1 MLQNNID
8 EIINIV
14 IGYDEREAIAFH
26 TCVQSIISNTS
37 CHVNI
42 IPICLKNFVKY
53 RENHNDGS
61 NEFIYSGFSSV

>member
-1 MLQNNID
+1 MD
-8 EIINIV
+8 ETINIV

-42 IPICLKNFVKY
+42 IPLCLKNFVKY
-53 RENHNDGS
+53 RGS
-61 NEFIYSGFSSV
+61 